1 MAAISQN
8 KYISIA
14 SSVIQASLGDRD
26 LSGLVFSR
34 GTASG
39 TGDYASLTSDY
50 NAGNVITV
58 QSSMMAD
65 GVFGV
70 ESDEAKFAAKYFS
83 YVNPSGRSPRALNFV
98 KVGDS
103 ETPKNAFDGVLGNS
117 NNFGSFTFLG
127 DADDFE
133 LSALKEVYDE
143 NKTLNFQFLA
153 VHGEVF
159 SDVATHI
166 GNATTLGKIEGTHFV
181 VGSDKYCA
189 AMPMSIV
196 ASVRYTTSSAATCLM
211 YKEFAGETPVVDN
224 DTDFG
229 LLIEKN
235 INFYGKTQV
244 NGRQLAFYQA
254 GFNLDGVDTACY
266 MNEVWLKS
274 QIITN
279 FFNLMNEVE
288 RVPANYVGESM
299 ITSSVVMPAVNAALS
314 NGVIMPGK
322 NISEDM
328 RATIFQYTGDEDAVN
343 DILVDGYWYSIVIEL
358 DDDNKTY
365 RARYKLVY
373 SKGDSVRFIDGSNT
387 LV

>member
-39 TGDYASLTSDY
+39 TGDYATLTSDY

-58 QSSMMAD
+58 QSSKMAD
-65 GVFGV
+65 GVFG
-70 ESDEAKFAAKYFS
+70 EGSDEAKFAAKYFS

-103 ETPKNAFDGVLGNS
+103 ETPKAAFDDVIGDT

-127 DADDFE
+127 DDFE
-133 LSALKEVYDE
+133 LSDLKEVYDE

-159 SDVATHI
+159 SDVATHTQ
-166 GNATTLGKIEGTHFV
+166 NATTLGEIEGTHFV
-181 VGSDKYCA
+181 VGEDMYCA

-196 ASVRYTTSSAATCLM
+196 ASVRYSPSSAATCLM
-211 YKEFAGETPVVDN
+211 YKEFAGESPVVDN
-224 DTDFG
+224 DTNFE
-229 LLIEKN
+229 LLIGKN

-244 NGRQLAFYQA
+244 NGRQLAFYQT

-274 QIITN
+274 QIVTN
-279 FFNLMNEVE
+279 FFNLMKEVE

-322 NISEDM
+322 NISEEM
-328 RATIFQYTGDEDAVN
+328 RATIFQYTGDENAVD

-365 RARYKLVY
+365 KARYKLVY